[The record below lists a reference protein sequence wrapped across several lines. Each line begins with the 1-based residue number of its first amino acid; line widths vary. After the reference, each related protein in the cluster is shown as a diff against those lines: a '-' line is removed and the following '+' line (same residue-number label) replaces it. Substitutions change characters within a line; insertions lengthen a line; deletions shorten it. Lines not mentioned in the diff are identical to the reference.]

1 MHQNL
6 HCDVCHIQILYKML
20 DWIGL
25 IFFFIIVTELFSLLK
40 LLYFSYI
47 LISLELELF
56 LILAT
61 VITSIYLAKLQQ
73 SNDFYKLLFNLILVS
88 PFISKNGV

>member
-1 MHQNL
+1 
-6 HCDVCHIQILYKML
+6 ML
-20 DWIGL
+20 N
-25 IFFFIIVTELFSLLK
+25 
-40 LLYFSYI
+40 FSYI

-61 VITSIYLAKLQQ
+61 VITSIYLAKWQQ